1 MFLAELTAPRAACL
15 VTRLS
20 DPPVEDA
27 MLSSLGIFF
36 FGFAVLVI
44 LPLAI
49 ASLLSGSPPPPK
61 SALSRYYEAQPRL
74 MLAGN
79 IFLLTVCASG
89 ILRLAEHFGYLDAA
103 GVQAIEPWITV
114 PFFVTLLAFLGM
126 FICAILK
133 VRRAS
138 ATS

>member
-1 MFLAELTAPRAACL
+1 
-15 VTRLS
+15 
-20 DPPVEDA
+20 
-27 MLSSLGIFF
+27 MLSTLGIFF
-36 FGFAVLVI
+36 FGFAVLII
-44 LPLAI
+44 LPLTV

-79 IFLLTVCASG
+79 IFLLTVSASG
-89 ILRLAEHFGYLDAA
+89 LLRLAEHFGYLDAA
-103 GVQAIEPWITV
+103 GVQAVEPWIMI
-114 PFFVTLLAFLGM
+114 PFFITLLVFLGM
-126 FICAILK
+126 FVSAILK